1 MEPPV
6 PYPALAQK
14 HGLVLLYL
22 FGSRARG
29 RATPESDWDFAAF
42 FEPVTGADLLTRAAA
57 LELDLVQLLGGP
69 VDVTPLND
77 ADPVFRLEVVASG
90 RAVWARS
97 ERERVVFDATTIRE
111 YRDSAHRRRV
121 YADATRRY
129 FLPTPR

>member
-6 PYPALAQK
+6 PYAEFARR

-29 RATPESDWDFAAF
+29 RAMAGSDWDFAAL
-42 FEPVTGADLLTRAAA
+42 FERIPGTDLLAQAAA
-57 LELDLVQLLGGP
+57 LELDLVRFLAGP

-77 ADPVFRLEVVASG
+77 ADPVLRFEVIATG
-90 RAVWARS
+90 RTVWANS
-97 ERERVVFDATTIRE
+97 ERERVLFEATVLRE
-111 YRDSAHRRRV
+111 YRDSGHRRRV

-129 FLPTPR
+129 FLETPR